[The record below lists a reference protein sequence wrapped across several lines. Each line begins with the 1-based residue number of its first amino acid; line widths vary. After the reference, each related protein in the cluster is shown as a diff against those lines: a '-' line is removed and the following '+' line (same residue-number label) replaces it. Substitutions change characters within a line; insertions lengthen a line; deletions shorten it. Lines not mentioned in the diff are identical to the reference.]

1 MYNTTIKLN
10 VWRGVYTFNTT
21 IPAIRVPIHYLL
33 QQSSLSLSLPSSLH
47 SAEDVLRGDVGA
59 GVEHQVVVRGRGV
72 PDIADPV
79 LGGAGGGGGG
89 GGGIEWND

>member
-1 MYNTTIKLN
+1 MCGGGEYVHLIKQYQLSECL
-10 VWRGVYTFNTT
+10 Y
-21 IPAIRVPIHYLL
+21 AIYCNRVLSP
-33 QQSSLSLSLPSSLH
+33 SLSPSLRPSR

-59 GVEHQVVVRGRGV
+59 GVEHQVVVCGRRV

-89 GGGIEWND
+89 EGGIEWND